1 MVESIYRTA
10 ALVKIEEAPKN
21 VYKYLV
27 LNTNVCAVCNK
38 NIREYS
44 SLYRNNDGFYR
55 RGYERH
61 CHPLKRIV
69 VKGRWFWK
77 KYCPV
82 ERIHSHVKCELC
94 NISWIYFS
102 EENFEPNYQE
112 RII

>member
-10 ALVKIEEAPKN
+10 ALVKVSPAPKN

-27 LNTNVCAVCNK
+27 LDDKICPLCERNVT
-38 NIREYS
+38 EYIGS
-44 SLYRNNDGFYR
+44 WNSYNQYKRGFYIV
-55 RGYERH
+55 

-69 VKGRWFWK
+69 VKGKWFWK

-82 ERIHSHVKCELC
+82 ERIHDHVTCDRCK
-94 NISWIYFS
+94 ISWIQFS
-102 EENFEPNYQE
+102 QKNFEPNYQE

>member
-10 ALVKIEEAPKN
+10 AIVKVDAAPKN
-21 VYKYLV
+21 VYKYFV
-27 LNTNVCAVCNK
+27 LNSNICPVCNI

-44 SLYRNNDGFYR
+44 DKRNLSNQSR
-55 RGYERH
+55 RGITKY

-82 ERIHSHVKCELC
+82 ERIHDHVTCEIC
-94 NISWIYFS
+94 NVSWIYFS
-102 EENFEPNYQE
+102 DRDFEPNYQE